1 MPLTKVDQL
10 VDIFINCHYVQ
21 PSHSFLCR
29 GKFRERIELLV
40 MLLLYLLGFG
50 TAFCSC
56 QVVCKI
62 STSEIRK
69 FFFLFLDAF
78 YDMRDEYIQLPA
90 DMATLSKVSACYKSV
105 GLPGACG
112 SMDVVHVKWS
122 KCPAGE
128 FIEPRG
134 RRATQLW
141 LFNASLT
148 TTGSL
153 ACMVPSF
160 DQIMTSTS

>member
-1 MPLTKVDQL
+1 M
-10 VDIFINCHYVQ
+10 
-21 PSHSFLCR
+21 SS
-29 GKFRERIELLV
+29 
-40 MLLLYLLGFG
+40 LYLLGSG
-50 TAFCSC
+50 TTFRSC
-56 QVVCKI
+56 RAVCKI

-105 GLPGACG
+105 GLPGACS

-122 KCPAGE
+122 KCPAGD